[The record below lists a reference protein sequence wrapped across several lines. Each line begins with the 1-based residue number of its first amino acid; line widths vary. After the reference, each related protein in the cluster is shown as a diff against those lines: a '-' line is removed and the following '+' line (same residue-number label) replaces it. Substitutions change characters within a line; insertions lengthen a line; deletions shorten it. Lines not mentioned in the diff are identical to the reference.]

1 MKKAIIKPI
10 HKKDDKNDISNYRP
24 ISILT
29 VISKIFERAA
39 LNQLLK
45 YFEKNCLISALQH
58 AYQKNKG
65 TVTCLFELLNDV

>member
-45 YFEKNCLISALQH
+45 YFEKNELISTLQH
-58 AYQKNKG
+58 AYQKKQGNSNMS
-65 TVTCLFELLNDV
+65 F

>member
-29 VISKIFERAA
+29 VISKNFERAA

-45 YFEKNCLISALQH
+45 YFEKNCLISALNMRIKKIREQ
-58 AYQKNKG
+58 
-65 TVTCLFELLNDV
+65 